1 MSIMVF
7 LLEESKIG
15 AIDVGT
21 TKIKA
26 GIYNAHGKLIEL
38 VELESP
44 VMHKGPIAEHD
55 PKRLILSIKEIVRN
69 FSKKGV
75 KCLGITTYRGSL
87 AVWNRNDNSALSNI
101 ITWMDLRS
109 SIRYKELPFRIRLF
123 SKVPKIGPILS
134 PESLI
139 VRLLVLTRERSDLA
153 NLIYSNDV
161 CIWNVDAFIVSNLI
175 NKCYTDATIGT
186 LTGIYHPKNF
196 NDMWRLLSL
205 LGLKRFN
212 VPEIID
218 HEKVLGLIEGG
229 IKLGG
234 VMGDQQAAS
243 LGSNCIE
250 EGCLKITVG
259 SGLFLDL
266 SLGRSFKLMTSQGLL
281 PIVLYK
287 APSSVNWGVEAY
299 VPGVGTFI
307 DSTLKLFDINYE
319 AMEKVLDVKDP
330 MFVLPTLYGL
340 RFPKMGK
347 GLTFLPIDYYS
358 LSHRRV
364 LGSVLHSI
372 ALLTRFYYNIIVK
385 RTGRPRKVVITGGLS
400 RSKALVKL
408 IASYLERPV
417 LRTKDPH
424 MSLRGA
430 ARLAQRACYS
440 EDLFSEPEMEMLEPN
455 EDLKILSDNNIIK
468 AVKLIR
474 NMQI

>member
-1 MSIMVF
+1 MVF
-7 LLEESKIG
+7 LLEELKIG

-26 GIYNAHGKLIEL
+26 GIYSAYGNLIEFA
-38 VELESP
+38 ELGSP
-44 VMHKGPIAEHD
+44 VIHKGPIAEHN
-55 PKRLILSIKEIVRN
+55 PKRLILSIKETIRY

-87 AVWNRNDNSALSNI
+87 AIWNRNDNHALSNI

-109 SIRYKELPFRIRLF
+109 SIRYKKLPFSIKLF

-139 VRLLVLTRERSDLA
+139 IRLLALTRERNDLVD
-153 NLIYSNDV
+153 LIYNNSI

-196 NDMWRLLSL
+196 NDMWRLLSF

-218 HEKVLGLIEGG
+218 HEKVLGLMEEG

-234 VMGDQQAAS
+234 IMGDQQAAS

-266 SLGRSFKLMTSQGLL
+266 SLGSNFRLMTGQGLL

-287 APSSVNWGVEAY
+287 VSSNVNWGVEAY
-299 VPGVGTFI
+299 VPGIGTFI
-307 DSTLKLFDINYE
+307 DSILELFDVNYE
-319 AMEKVLDVKDP
+319 VMEKVLDVKDP
-330 MFVLPTLYGL
+330 IFVLPTLYGL
-340 RFPKMGK
+340 RFPKMSK
-347 GLTFLPIDYYS
+347 GLTFLPVDYYG

-364 LGSVLHSI
+364 LSSVLHSI
-372 ALLTRFYYNIIVK
+372 ALLTRFYYKIITEK
-385 RTGRPRKVVITGGLS
+385 AGRPKKIVVTGGLS
-400 RSKALVKL
+400 RSKTLAKL
-408 IASYLERPV
+408 IASYIERPI

-424 MSLRGA
+424 MSLRGV

-440 EDLFSEPEMEMLEPN
+440 EDSFSEPEMEILEPN
-455 EDLKILSDNNIIK
+455 EDLKILSDNSIIK
-468 AVKLIR
+468 AVKLIK